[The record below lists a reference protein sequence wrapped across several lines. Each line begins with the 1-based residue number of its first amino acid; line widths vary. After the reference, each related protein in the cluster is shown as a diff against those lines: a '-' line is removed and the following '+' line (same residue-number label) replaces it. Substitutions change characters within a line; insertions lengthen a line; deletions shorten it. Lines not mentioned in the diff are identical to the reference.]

1 MPRRPMPS
9 ITRDQIAVVEA
20 SFDSFYPD
28 AYDAVA
34 STFYEELFRRD
45 KALRALFPDNL
56 HEQRR
61 KLMMAFNI
69 AVHGLRHPRS
79 ILPALSELG
88 HIHAQ
93 LGIQRSHY
101 LTMEEALLATVQQH
115 AGPSWTVDAAA
126 AWQAAFSLIVETM
139 MTAGGADQ

>member
-1 MPRRPMPS
+1 MPTRPMPT
-9 ITRDQIAVVEA
+9 ITCDQIAVVEA

-34 STFYEELFRRD
+34 LTFYDELFRRD
-45 KALRALFPDNL
+45 PAIRGLFPHDL

-69 AVHGLRHPRS
+69 AVHGLRHPLS

-88 HIHAQ
+88 HLHAQ

-101 LTMEEALLATVQQH
+101 LSMEAALLATVQQH
-115 AGPSWTVDAAA
+115 GGPGFTPEVAT
-126 AWQAAFSLIVETM
+126 AWHAAFAVIAETM
-139 MTAGGADQ
+139 LRAGGNDD

>member
-1 MPRRPMPS
+1 MPTRPMPT

-34 STFYEELFRRD
+34 ITFYDELFRRD
-45 KALRALFPDNL
+45 PALRRLFPHDL

-79 ILPALSELG
+79 ILPALAELG
-88 HIHAQ
+88 HVHAR

-101 LTMEEALLATVQQH
+101 LTMAEALLATVQQH
-115 AGPSWTVDAAA
+115 AGPSWTPNAAA
-126 AWQAAFSLIVETM
+126 AWQAAFTVIAETM
-139 MTAGGADQ
+139 LTAGGADE

>member
-1 MPRRPMPS
+1 MPTQPMPT

-28 AYDAVA
+28 AYDTVA
-34 STFYEELFRRD
+34 STFYDELFRRD
-45 KALRALFPDNL
+45 SALRRLFPHDL
-56 HEQRR
+56 HQQRR

-69 AVHGLRHPRS
+69 AVHDLRHPPS
-79 ILPALSELG
+79 ILPALAELE

-101 LTMEEALLATVQQH
+101 LTMEAAFLATVQQH
-115 AGPSWTVDAAA
+115 AGPNWTPDVAT
-126 AWQAAFSLIVETM
+126 AWHAAFTVIAETM
-139 MTAGGADQ
+139 LTAGGADT

>member
-1 MPRRPMPS
+1 MPTQPLPT
-9 ITRDQIAVVEA
+9 ITRDQITVVET

-34 STFYEELFRRD
+34 STFYDELFRRD
-45 KALRALFPDNL
+45 SALRGLFPDDL
-56 HEQRR
+56 HQQRR

-88 HIHAQ
+88 YIHAR

-101 LTMEEALLATVQQH
+101 LTMQEALLAAMQQH
-115 AGPSWTVDAAA
+115 AGPSWTPDAAV
-126 AWQAAFSLIVETM
+126 AWQAAFRVIAETM
-139 MTAGGADQ
+139 LTAGGADE